1 MRSTRAQEKIF
12 KNKSEKLFITLSSF
26 STLPFPSA
34 TIIPQMGFISAGPS
48 MPTQTPTKKIFL
60 KNQLFKN
67 YFQEKKRRN
76 TLAFLLK
83 DLGCP

>member
-48 MPTQTPTKKIFL
+48 MPTQTPTKKNFKKISFL
-60 KNQLFKN
+60 KIIFK
-67 YFQEKKRRN
+67 KKREEIH
-76 TLAFLLK
+76 LLFFLK
-83 DLGCP
+83 I